1 MVTNP
6 KHKIVPGTLYEIY
19 INSMVVD
26 ALDPCVTR
34 SLAAVVLNMWV
45 NKQMIIC
52 INDFIYIVQ
61 GNDIEYKDIDM
72 IL

>member
-1 MVTNP
+1 
-6 KHKIVPGTLYEIY
+6 
-19 INSMVVD
+19 MVVD

-45 NKQMIIC
+45 NKQMIIYV
-52 INDFIYIVQ
+52 NDFIYIVL